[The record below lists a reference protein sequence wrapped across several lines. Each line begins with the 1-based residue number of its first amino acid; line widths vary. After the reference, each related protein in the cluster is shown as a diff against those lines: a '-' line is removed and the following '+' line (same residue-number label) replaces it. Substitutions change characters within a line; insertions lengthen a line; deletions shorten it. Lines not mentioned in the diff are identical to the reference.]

1 MNEAILSIDV
11 QTFLNE
17 NLRTDSTKIALSKS
31 LFTEVSSGELAAQIV
46 AKQKAEKKLPTWFS
60 TAQIYYPP
68 SLSIEQTSSEIAAK
82 YKTEL
87 ITGGNILDLTG
98 GFGVDS
104 YYFSKRSKKVIH
116 CEIDRNLSKV
126 AKQNAT
132 VLNAKNIEFVNTDG
146 IEFLK
151 SSTDNWDT
159 IYVDPARRSNSG
171 KVFRLED
178 CTPNILINLDLLLS
192 KCNRLL
198 IKTSPLLDIDAGLKV
213 LTNVKEV
220 HVVSIKNECKEL
232 LWILEKGFV
241 GDLKIIPVALNET
254 EKSFSFF
261 KDQMFKATHAEDVIL
276 GSFLYEPDVAVLKSG
291 GQDLIANHFNL
302 QKLETS
308 TQLYVSNKL
317 EKSFIGRIFLIN
329 GILDAKNL
337 KKSKKLQGNVIVR
350 NYPAKAEKLIEKYK
364 ISSTKDDFLIFC
376 KFANENIIISATILQ
391 YY

>member
-1 MNEAILSIDV
+1 MNEAILTTNV

-17 NLRTDSTKIALSKS
+17 NLKADTTKIALSKS
-31 LFTEVSSGELAAQIV
+31 PFTDVSSAELAAQIV
-46 AKQKAEKKLPTWFS
+46 SRQKAEKKLPTWFS

-82 YKTEL
+82 YKTKL

-104 YYFSKRSKKVIH
+104 YYFSKRSKTVIH
-116 CEIDRNLSKV
+116 CEIDNDLSKV
-126 AKQNAT
+126 AKHNAT

-178 CTPNILINLDLLLS
+178 CTPNILINLNLLLS
-192 KCNRLL
+192 KSNRLI
-198 IKTSPLLDIDAGLKV
+198 IKTSPLLDIDAGLKA
-213 LTNVKEV
+213 LTDVKEV

-254 EKSFSFF
+254 EKHLSFF
-261 KDQMFKATHAEDVIL
+261 KNATVGVEDAKDIL
-276 GSFLYEPDVAVLKSG
+276 PGYYLYEPDVAVLKSG
-291 GQDLIANHFNL
+291 GQDVLANHFNL
-302 QKLETS
+302 QKLEAN
-308 TQLYVSNKL
+308 TQLYVSTKL
-317 EKSFIGRIFLIN
+317 ETSFIGRIFLIN
-329 GILDAKNL
+329 GLLDAKNL
-337 KKSKKLQGNVIVR
+337 KKSKKQQANVIVR
-350 NYPAKAEKLIEKYK
+350 NYPAKAENLVEKYNLK
-364 ISSTKDDFLIFC
+364 PAKDEFLIFC
-376 KFANENIIISATILQ
+376 KLANKNIIISATILQ

>member
-1 MNEAILSIDV
+1 MNQAILSIDV
-11 QTFLNE
+11 QNFLNE

-31 LFTEVSSGELAAQIV
+31 LFTKVSSGELAAQIV

-82 YKTEL
+82 HKANL
-87 ITGGNILDLTG
+87 ITGDHILDLTG

-104 YYFSKRSKKVIH
+104 YFFSKKAKRVVY
-116 CEIDRNLSKV
+116 CEIDETLSKV
-126 AKQNAT
+126 AQHNAT
-132 VLNAKNIEFVNTDG
+132 ILNARNIQFKNTDG
-146 IEFLK
+146 IDFLK
-151 SSTDNWDT
+151 SSLEKWDT
-159 IYVDPARRSNSG
+159 IYIDPARRNTSG

-178 CTPNILINLDLLLS
+178 CTPNILTNLDLLLS
-192 KCNRLL
+192 KSKRL
-198 IKTSPLLDIDAGLKV
+198 IVKTSPLLDIDAGLKV
-213 LTNVKEV
+213 LKNVKEV

-241 GDLKIIPVALNET
+241 GDLQIIPVALNQT

-261 KDQMFKATHAEDVIL
+261 KDQRFKAVNAEDVIL
-276 GSFLYEPDVAVLKSG
+276 GTFLYEPDVAVLKSG
-291 GQDLIANHFNL
+291 GQDLVANHFNL

-317 EKSFIGRIFLIN
+317 EKSFIGRIFLID
-329 GILDAKNL
+329 GILDAKDL
-337 KKSKKLQGNVIVR
+337 KKSEKLQGNIIVR

-364 ISSTKDDFLIFC
+364 IRSAKDEFLIFC
-376 KFANENIIISATILQ
+376 RFANENIIISATILQ